1 MITQCGGFVTKPAP
15 ERKHMPSI
23 PRILAF
29 AGSARE
35 GSWNHKVLEVAAQGA
50 RSAGAE
56 VTVIN
61 LGDYP
66 LPLFD
71 ADLEAADGLPENAR
85 KLKQL
90 LSDHDGYLVATP
102 EYNSSIT
109 PLLKNTIDWCSRSD
123 GGAPG
128 LGWTRGKTAAIVS
141 ASPGALGGLRALGVV
156 RSLLQNIGIMVIPKQ
171 KAVGGVSKMFDESGT
186 MTDEKTREALESIG
200 AILAGTIQRLK
211 D

>member
-1 MITQCGGFVTKPAP
+1 
-15 ERKHMPSI
+15 MPST

-29 AGSARE
+29 AGSAHQ
-35 GSWNHKVLEVAAQGA
+35 GSWNRKVLEVIVVGA

-66 LPLFD
+66 LPVYD
-71 ADLEAADGLPENAR
+71 GDLESSEGLPENAHA
-85 KLKQL
+85 LKQL
-90 LSDHDGYLVATP
+90 FSDHDGYIIATP
-102 EYNSSIT
+102 EYNSSIP
-109 PLLKNTIDWCSRSD
+109 PLLKNTIDWASRPVD
-123 GGAPG
+123 GAPG
-128 LGWTRGKTAAIVS
+128 MAWTRGKVAAVVS

-156 RSLLQNIGIMVIPKQ
+156 RALIDNIGIMVIPQ
-171 KAVGGVSKMFDESGT
+171 KRAVGGVSKMFDESGA

-200 AILAGTIQRLK
+200 ATLADTLRRLK